1 MKYIVSGAVVL
12 RFEDGTSFSLTPGIH
27 DDFPANVKAHWAFGS
42 YAEKLTDD
50 NAAALTAGEEDL
62 KAQLTALTETNAELS
77 LQLAGLST
85 NLDEK
90 NTQLAVLTETNTT
103 LTQQLAARDTEL
115 EDLKAQLTAL
125 TETPTDAPASDAA
138 TDATAST
145 DPSKDK
151 GNGKK

>member
-12 RFEDGTSFSLTPGIH
+12 RFDDGTSFSLTPGIH
-27 DDFPANVKAHWAFGS
+27 DDFPAKVKTHWAFGS

-50 NAAALTAGEEDL
+50 NAAALTAGDDDL
-62 KAQLTALTETNAELS
+62 KAQLAALTETNADLTN
-77 LQLAGLST
+77 QLT
-85 NLDEK
+85 
-90 NTQLAVLTETNTT
+90 
-103 LTQQLAARDTEL
+103 ARDTEL
-115 EDLKAQLTAL
+115 DDLKAQLAAL
-125 TETPTDAPASDAA
+125 TETQADAPAADTA